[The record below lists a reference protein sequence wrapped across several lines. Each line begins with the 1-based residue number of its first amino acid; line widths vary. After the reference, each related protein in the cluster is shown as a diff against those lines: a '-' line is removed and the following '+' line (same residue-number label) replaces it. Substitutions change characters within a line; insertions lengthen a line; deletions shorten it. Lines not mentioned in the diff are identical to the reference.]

1 MDLKRNNMKK
11 LAGFIVILAVFVLGA
26 YYAMGF
32 VVQRTLDKHVKAI
45 TPNPYYTVTL
55 DKYERGWFCSR
66 GVLGMKINLP
76 AQNNLLANGQTQ
88 THPKMDIQLNLPI
101 RVSHGPF
108 IFGKTGLR
116 FGIAQ
121 VTTQPETHY
130 GFFVNYLNRSVINYA
145 LPAFSMDSQSGN
157 PNSNF
162 HSDWKGLNAMLSVS
176 PDIDD
181 AQGDFTMLGLHIVA
195 NQVDLNLG
203 EIEQSFNLNRS
214 KEGLWLGDSHL
225 RVPAISVKGDNGQQF
240 VMNGLELLGKSY
252 VADDALNF
260 NLELSLQDLVVNN
273 ETFGP
278 GNLKLS
284 LTQLEP
290 VAMANIYK
298 QLGTLSNN
306 GNSNLTMLAI
316 MAELPKLVSKG
327 SQLEFSETLKVPEG
341 QIVGNLSI
349 SLPKSEG
356 GDPSQ
361 VFAKVQGSG
370 QFRAPMATVK
380 EAIVASINSNG
391 TAATSQQSAVTP
403 GDTATAIQPVTTVA
417 PVDPQTQADNVLKKL
432 VDKGVLT
439 VDGSD
444 YLIQFKVEN
453 QQLMVNGKPFDPSML
468 NVDN

>member
-1 MDLKRNNMKK
+1 
-11 LAGFIVILAVFVLGA
+11 
-26 YYAMGF
+26 
-32 VVQRTLDKHVKAI
+32 
-45 TPNPYYTVTL
+45 
-55 DKYERGWFCSR
+55 
-66 GVLGMKINLP
+66 
-76 AQNNLLANGQTQ
+76 
-88 THPKMDIQLNLPI
+88 
-101 RVSHGPF
+101 
-108 IFGKTGLR
+108 
-116 FGIAQ
+116 
-121 VTTQPETHY
+121 
-130 GFFVNYLNRSVINYA
+130 
-145 LPAFSMDSQSGN
+145 MDSQSGN